1 MTGLIYVVII
11 ALWGAVLIPIWLRRH
26 DQISEVRS
34 AARFQSAMSSL
45 GRKQREQSAARQQ
58 AARRRATVL
67 GILILLLASTLILGV
82 TSTAPIWLAFV
93 AAGLLLGF
101 LVVAAMT
108 ANQRK
113 PAAPQ
118 RRRSAP
124 AVQEEEEIVVEEVR
138 EAAPVTTSR
147 RRVKSLAEDEEF
159 MKWNAWDEDDAW
171 EAIPQTLPT
180 YVNAPRA
187 SSIPRE
193 IDRAHDGEWSGS
205 AMVRAAQQA
214 RRPKTQEVIVDTHA
228 LTQEIPAVQDR
239 RAAGE

>member
-1 MTGLIYVVII
+1 
-11 ALWGAVLIPIWLRRH
+11 
-26 DQISEVRS
+26 
-34 AARFQSAMSSL
+34 MSSL
-45 GRKQREQSAARQQ
+45 GSKQREQTAARQQ
-58 AARRRATVL
+58 AARRRAAVL

-82 TSTAPIWLAFV
+82 TSTAPIWLAFI

-101 LVVAAMT
+101 LIVTAMT
-108 ANQRK
+108 ANLRK

-118 RRRSAP
+118 RRRAAP
-124 AVQEEEEIVVEEVR
+124 AVQEEIVVEEVR
-138 EAAPVTTSR
+138 EVAPVTSSR

-159 MKWNAWDEDDAW
+159 MQWNAWDEDDGW

-187 SSIPRE
+187 SSIPRG

-214 RRPKTQEVIVDTHA
+214 RRPQTQEVIVDHHA
-228 LTQEIPAVQDR
+228 STQEIPAVQDR